1 MSIYYIFIVTSLI
14 FMAVFNMNKT
24 KRIKK
29 ILLTFLL
36 IYLCLV
42 GALYFMQR
50 SMIYFPSKD
59 RPDITPYTAQG
70 VFETTAGT
78 ADSIALNGWMRSPD
92 LDQPTIV
99 FFHGNASGLNWTV
112 FKAAPYAQEGYGF
125 LLAGYRGYGGN
136 SGKPS
141 ELGFYEDARSWINK
155 LLELG
160 IPQEKI
166 ILYGESIGTGVAVQM
181 ATEFPNVRAVI
192 LESPYTSLPDVAAKT
207 YFFVPVRLLMKDRFD
222 SLSKIENVTAPVFIM
237 QGADDKI
244 IPPVF
249 GKKLFDA
256 ANQPK
261 DILTLSGHGHN
272 NMPIDIMAKAAMDFL
287 IKN

>member
-1 MSIYYIFIVTSLI
+1 MP
-14 FMAVFNMNKT
+14 KT

-29 ILLTFLL
+29 ILLTLLL
-36 IYLCLV
+36 IYVCLV
-42 GALYFMQR
+42 GVLYFMQR
-50 SMIYFPSKD
+50 SMIYFPSRDK
-59 RPDITPYTAQG
+59 PDITPYTAQG
-70 VFETTAGT
+70 VFETTVET
-78 ADSIALNGWMRSPD
+78 ADGIILNGWMRSPD
-92 LDQPTIV
+92 LDEPTIV
-99 FFHGNASGLNWTV
+99 FFHGNASALNWTV

-136 SGKPS
+136 EGKPS
-141 ELGFYEDARSWINK
+141 ELGFYEDARGWINH

-181 ATEFPNVRAVI
+181 ATEFPNLRAVI

-222 SLSKIENVTAPVFIM
+222 SLSKITNVTAPVFVM
-237 QGADDKI
+237 QGAADNI
-244 IPPVF
+244 IPPAF
-249 GKKLFDA
+249 GQKLFDA
-256 ANQPK
+256 ANEPK

-272 NMPIDIMAKAAMDFL
+272 DMPIDVMAKAALEF
-287 IKN
+287 ITKTQE